1 MTTQFDADDTIDLR
15 EVTERVEEL
24 RSERD
29 EWNFDDDGNRT
40 QRNWETDCADEH
52 AELSELEAL
61 LSELAGYGGD
71 HQWEG
76 EWYPLTLIADDYFVE
91 AMREL
96 VMDIGD
102 MPRKL
107 PSYLEID
114 WEATAD
120 NLRVDYSSVEFNG
133 TTYWY
138 R

>member
-1 MTTQFDADDTIDLR
+1 MTTQFDADDIIDLR

-24 RSERD
+24 RDGRD
-29 EWNFDDDGNRT
+29 EYNDKMGDPSAWDKIEDG
-40 QRNWETDCADEH
+40 EPE
-52 AELSELEAL
+52 ELAELEAL

-71 HQWEG
+71 HLWEG
-76 EWYPLTLIADDYFVE
+76 EWYPLALIADDYFVE

-102 MPRKL
+102 MPREF

-114 WEATAD
+114 WNATAE
-120 NLRVDYSSVEFNG
+120 NLRVDYSSIKFNG

>member
-1 MTTQFDADDTIDLR
+1 MTTQFDADDIIDLR

-24 RSERD
+24 RDGRD
-29 EWNFDDDGNRT
+29 EYNDKMGDPGAWSKIEDG
-40 QRNWETDCADEH
+40 EPE
-52 AELSELEAL
+52 ELAELEAL

-71 HQWEG
+71 HQWESD
-76 EWYPLTLIADDYFVE
+76 WYPLTLIADGYFVE

-102 MPRKL
+102 MPREL

-114 WEATAD
+114 
-120 NLRVDYSSVEFNG
+120 DYSSIKFNG

>member
-1 MTTQFDADDTIDLR
+1 MQVNISWWSGASSNGASPIFGGFNGNR
-15 EVTERVEEL
+15 
-24 RSERD
+24 
-29 EWNFDDDGNRT
+29 FGGDGNRT

-61 LSELAGYGGD
+61 LSELAGYSGD

-114 WEATAD
+114 WNATAD